1 MSGLEQLPEPPLR
14 AHDLLAA
21 LARHAVDF
29 VVIGGL
35 AGGAH
40 GSTYPTYDLD
50 VAYDPARGN
59 VERLA
64 SALRVIEVTLANAPD
79 DLPFQVD
86 AQTLENGANFTFDTP
101 YGRFDILGH
110 VPGVRSYAE
119 LRERSWSA
127 EIEGVQVPIASID
140 HLIAMKRAANRTKDK
155 LMLEEYIVIA
165 DEQRRSE
172 EGAAGA

>member
-1 MSGLEQLPEPPLR
+1 MSGFEELPEPPLR
-14 AHDLLAA
+14 AHDLLAT

-50 VAYDPARGN
+50 VAYGLAREN
-59 VERLA
+59 LERLA
-64 SALRVIEVTLANAPD
+64 AALREIDVTLTNAPD

-101 YGRFDILGH
+101 YG
-110 VPGVRSYAE
+110 
-119 LRERSWSA
+119 
-127 EIEGVQVPIASID
+127 
-140 HLIAMKRAANRTKDK
+140 
-155 LMLEEYIVIA
+155 
-165 DEQRRSE
+165 
-172 EGAAGA
+172 